1 MIKDSVCINTEH
13 SSQWTIDTLRSHRA
27 KSIPFHTVLRPA
39 EDAHSACA
47 LFLCCFFILEV
58 LQFVSQRITLWKSA
72 RFRVGWRWN
81 LYPGHYT
88 MAFAFSTILYP
99 HLIRPLLQLAT
110 HRLLAD
116 GRDTG
121 LPSFA
126 LQLTDGL
133 GSVHLP
139 TVLCPCNPHQKKG
152 YPTVYHFGQGSPA
165 SWAFH

>member
-121 LPSFA
+121 VPSFA
-126 LQLTDGL
+126 QITDDRL
-133 GSVHLP
+133 RLRLSTSSATSV
-139 TVLCPCNPHQKKG
+139 
-152 YPTVYHFGQGSPA
+152 
-165 SWAFH
+165 